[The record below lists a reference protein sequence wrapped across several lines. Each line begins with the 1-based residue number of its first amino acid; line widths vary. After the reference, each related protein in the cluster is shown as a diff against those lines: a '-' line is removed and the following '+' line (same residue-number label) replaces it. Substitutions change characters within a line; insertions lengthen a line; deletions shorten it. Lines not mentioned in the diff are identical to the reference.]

1 MSSAPASRRADLAGL
16 PLAQVI
22 AGTADLGR
30 QVRAHRKRQGLRID
44 DAAALHGV
52 SVDMLSRLENGH
64 GGVRTDKLLAVLDGL
79 GLALVVAPKD
89 HPWLLRLPASLD
101 PVDAGSATP

>member
-1 MSSAPASRRADLAGL
+1 M
-16 PLAQVI
+16 I

-30 QVRAHRKRQGLRID
+30 QVRAHRQRQGLRID

-52 SVDMLSRLENGH
+52 SVDMLSRLENGQ

-89 HPWLLRLPASLD
+89 HPWLRQLPVSPD
-101 PVDAGSATP
+101 PVDTGANAP